1 MFFKIKILLLS
12 LLALIAI
19 ASCSSRNKAVE
30 ECAEYAKFGIPG
42 KDGDILCY
50 EGELLA
56 HSPKKKTPIWVI
68 EHLTMEKAKSKQH
81 IERDGFEFR
90 PDPRLEKGKRAELED
105 YQGSGYDRGHMAP
118 AADMEWNKKAMQE
131 CFYLSN
137 MAPQVGKGMN
147 RGIWKSLEK
156 KIRLWGIKR
165 GELYVFT
172 GPIYKNQKLKTVG
185 PNKVAVPDYFYKIAF
200 DPKKIEVCAFI
211 MPNKPLQSNVVS
223 RYLVSVREVEEKT
236 GLNFLSSLDNETQNR
251 IEKVKLEKM
260 WQ

>member
-1 MFFKIKILLLS
+1 MFFKIKIALVTLLIFTGS
-12 LLALIAI
+12 I
-19 ASCSSRNKAVE
+19 SCSPPKAIE
-30 ECAEYAKFGIPG
+30 DCAEYAKFGIPG
-42 KDGDILCY
+42 QDGDILCH

-68 EHLTMEKAKSKQH
+68 QRLTKEKMQKKH
-81 IERDGFEFR
+81 DIKRKDFEFK
-90 PDPRLEKGKRAELED
+90 PDPQLKKGKRAELGD

-137 MAPQVGKGMN
+137 MAPQIGKGMN

-156 KIRLWGIKR
+156 KIRVWGMKR

-172 GPIYKNQKLKTVG
+172 GPIYIGGKIKTIG
-185 PNKVAVPDYFYKIAF
+185 LNEVAVPDYFYKIAF
-200 DPKKIEVCAFI
+200 DPQRIEACAFI
-211 MPNKPLQSNVVS
+211 MPNKHLQSNVVS
-223 RYLVSVREVEEKT
+223 RYLVSIREIEEKT
-236 GLNFLSSLDNETQNR
+236 GLNFLSNLDNETQNK